1 MTHRG
6 WRGSVA
12 AVATAWWVFACGG
25 TAWADTKAIRVAAD
39 GSGTH
44 RTVQAAVDSIPAGGR
59 DRVVIAIKPGVYKER
74 IRVGRDKGPITFRGD
89 VGRAKETV
97 LTFDY
102 SAKSVEDGKP
112 VGTSGSYSTL
122 IEAADVVAENITF
135 ENSTGD
141 VGQAVALRTTGD
153 RVAFRNCRFLGWQDT
168 LYTHDGRCYFEDC
181 YIEGR
186 VDFIFGRST
195 AVFSRCEI
203 HSKNGGYVTAA
214 ATPQESKF
222 GYVFLD
228 CKLTGEGDAKAY
240 LGRPWRPYAAVA
252 YLRCEIGPHVRPE
265 GWDNWRNAENE
276 KTARYA
282 EYKCTGPGAAT
293 DKGVTWSRQLT
304 DDEAGKYTV
313 PNVLGGPDPWDPSSR

>member
-1 MTHRG
+1 MSRGRMTLVL
-6 WRGSVA
+6 VA
-12 AVATAWWVFACGG
+12 WVATVAGRAM
-25 TAWADTKAIRVAAD
+25 ADARSIRVAAD
-39 GSGTH
+39 GSGDH
-44 RTVQAAVDSIPAGGR
+44 RTVQAAVDAIPAGGR
-59 DRVVIAIKPGVYKER
+59 EPVVILIKPGVYKER
-74 IRVGRDKGPITFRGD
+74 IRVGRDKGPITFRGEAR
-89 VGRAKETV
+89 RAKETV
-97 LTFDY
+97 LTFNY
-102 SAKSVEDGKP
+102 SAKSVENGKE

-122 IEAADVVAENITF
+122 IEAPDFVAENVTF
-135 ENSTGD
+135 ENSAGD
-141 VGQAVALRTTGD
+141 VGQAVALRTTAD
-153 RVAFRNCRFLGWQDT
+153 RAAFRNCRFLGWQDT

-195 AVFSRCEI
+195 AVFNRCEI
-203 HSKNGGYVTAA
+203 HSKNGGFVTAA

-228 CKLTGEGDAKAY
+228 CKLTGEGAAKAY

-265 GWDNWRNAENE
+265 GWDNWRNPANE

-293 DKGVTWSRQLT
+293 VKRVPWSRQLT
-304 DDEAGKYTV
+304 DEEAGKYTIR
-313 PNVLGGPDPWDPSSR
+313 NVLGGADGWDPAQR